1 MDNIRHI
8 FFLTSIRLYV
18 MVNIITFN
26 IENKNIM
33 ADSHDKTK
41 TEGNTIATEFGL
53 ADPNGDNIMTLEEL
67 K

>member
-1 MDNIRHI
+1 
-8 FFLTSIRLYV
+8 
-18 MVNIITFN
+18 MVNINTFN